1 MRIAYLINQ
10 YPKASHSF
18 IRREMAELER
28 QGHPVQRIALRRSGE
43 ALADPDD
50 RQDTTRTAYVLDGWK
65 TAPALA
71 AAAAAMLLRH
81 PLRLARA
88 AWLAW
93 RTGWRAQR
101 PLPWQLAYLAEAC
114 RVAQLV
120 RSGQASH
127 LHAHFGTNATQV
139 AMLASVLSGLPYS
152 FTVHGPE
159 EFDQPAALR
168 LCEKIQH
175 ASFVVAVCHY
185 GGSQLYR
192 CLPHSEWSKV
202 RVLRC
207 GLPAG
212 FAAASSDVGIEALQ
226 PMPRLICVG
235 RLCAQKGQLL
245 LVEALHR
252 LRQLGKPAQLVLA
265 GDGELRP
272 SIEALVARLQ
282 LQNQVS
288 ITGWLSGAEVQQHIR
303 AAHAF
308 VLPSF
313 AEGLPV
319 ALMEAMALQRP
330 VLSTYIAGIPEL
342 VCPGENGWL
351 VPAGDL
357 DALVRALAAVL
368 ATPPQMLA
376 RMGHNGSQLIRQRH
390 SLEQSVAQLA
400 ACFADRSHP

>member
-1 MRIAYLINQ
+1 MMRIAYLINQ
-10 YPKASHSF
+10 YPKVSHSF
-18 IRREMAELER
+18 IRREIAELER
-28 QGHPVQRIALRRSGE
+28 QGWQVQRIALRRSGD

-50 RQDTTRTAYVLDGWK
+50 RQEAIRTTYVLGGWR
-65 TAPALA
+65 AGAALA

-88 AWLAW
+88 ARLAW

-114 RVAQLV
+114 RVAQYL
-120 RSGQASH
+120 RQGRAAH
-127 LHAHFGTNATQV
+127 LHAHFGTNAAQV
-139 AMLASVLSGLPYS
+139 AMLAAVLSGVPYS

-168 LCEKIQH
+168 LRDKVQH
-175 ASFVVAVCHY
+175 ARFVVAVCHY
-185 GGSQLYR
+185 GSSQLYR
-192 CLPHSEWSKV
+192 CLPHQEWHKV

-207 GLPAG
+207 GLSPGFGADADTAPAA
-212 FAAASSDVGIEALQ
+212 FDA
-226 PMPRLICVG
+226 PRLVCVG

-252 LRQLGKPAQLVLA
+252 LHQLGRPAQLVLA

-272 SIEALVARLQ
+272 ALEALIARCGLQ
-282 LQNQVS
+282 RQVR
-288 ITGWLSGAEVQQHIR
+288 ITGWLSGAEVRREIC
-303 AAHAF
+303 AARAF

-357 DALVRALAAVL
+357 DALVAALGAVL
-368 ATPPQMLA
+368 AAAPPLLA
-376 RMGHNGSQLIRQRH
+376 RMGRNGSQRVRQRH
-390 SLEQSVAQLA
+390 NLEQSVARLA
-400 ACFADRSHP
+400 ACFAERSPP